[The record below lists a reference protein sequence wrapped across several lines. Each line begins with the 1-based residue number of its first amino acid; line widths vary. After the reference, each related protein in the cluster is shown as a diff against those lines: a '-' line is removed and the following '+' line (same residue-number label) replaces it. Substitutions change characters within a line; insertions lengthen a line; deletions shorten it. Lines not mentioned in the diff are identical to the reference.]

1 MRLLGISTNWRDATE
16 WYRQGVDF
24 ADALLLACSEGCE
37 ALISFDRSLVRQAA
51 DLSLK
56 PQVLEP

>member
-1 MRLLGISTNWRDATE
+1 M
-16 WYRQGVDF
+16 
-24 ADALLLACSEGCE
+24 DALHLARSEGCG
-37 ALISFDRSLVRQAA
+37 ALISFDRSLVRLAA